1 MTETG
6 HAKHQVLKFYIWYL
20 VFSFKWLCQLCCLQH
35 VPLIGLVWLP
45 VCSHQWQKTHSLGNL
60 GGLSIY
66 LNSGFSF
73 TQWPLRVYSQ
83 GFWPG
88 YMSPGLHN
96 SLKSWRKNPWHF
108 ESYIFPVSKISS
120 TWVKLLSSATF
131 LRIFQDSAWSF
142 GPQLQNLYWILKL
155 TKTFTLLSS
164 RI

>member
-6 HAKHQVLKFYIWYL
+6 HAKHQVLKVLHL
-20 VFSFKWLCQLCCLQH
+20 VFGVQFQRLCKLCCLQH

-45 VCSHQWQKTHSLGNL
+45 VCSHPWQKSHNLGTL

-66 LNSGFSF
+66 HNPGFSF

-83 GFWPG
+83 GFWPD

-96 SLKSWRKNPWHF
+96 SLKPWRKNPWHF
-108 ESYIFPVSKISS
+108 ESYIFPVSQIIS
-120 TWVKLLSSATF
+120 TWVILLSSATF
-131 LRIFQDSAWSF
+131 LRIFHDSAWSF
-142 GPQLQNLYWILKL
+142 GPQLQNLYWTLKL
-155 TKTFTLLSS
+155 TKTFTLLIS